1 MRADS
6 ARDTTD
12 RSPQP
17 GRLHVQSGGQQ
28 VMRRG
33 RLIAADNPS
42 FGDMST
48 PMGGMLT
55 IMTGDNDHAYS
66 DSISKNIN
74 RANRAIDAKKG
85 YRGGRAPLGY
95 ESAHRSACGP
105 MPP

>member
-55 IMTGDNDHAYS
+55 IMTGDNDPHFQS
-66 DSISKNIN
+66 HCTSS
-74 RANRAIDAKKG
+74 RA
-85 YRGGRAPLGY
+85 GGRPTADSYAVCWKSLPPIAPTGV
-95 ESAHRSACGP
+95 G
-105 MPP
+105 

>member
-1 MRADS
+1 
-6 ARDTTD
+6 
-12 RSPQP
+12 
-17 GRLHVQSGGQQ
+17 
-28 VMRRG
+28 MRRG